1 MLSKVYDLAAVTGE
15 YTSNGQTK
23 KHYQNMGAV
32 FRRDDGSLCMKVESV
47 PVGPGW
53 NGWVNMFEP
62 RERNQQGGSD
72 SSQVYGGSG
81 SASGLDDD
89 IPFAPCWE

>member
-1 MLSKVYDLAAVTGE
+1 MRKAYDLAAVTGE

-23 KHYQNMGAV
+23 KRYQNMGAV
-32 FRRDDGSLCMKVESV
+32 FRRDDGSLCMKVECV

-53 NGWVNMFEP
+53 SGWVNMFEP

-72 SSQVYGGSG
+72 SGQNYGAGS
-81 SASGLDDD
+81 SDPLDSD
-89 IPFAPCWE
+89 IPF